1 MRIAD
6 YKLDMSADY
15 QHKMLQQREVKELGR
30 QLKPGEE
37 QSVSLSAQSLSATES
52 AANSYS
58 IAKKEK
64 SLEEQLRDTLL
75 DKKQL
80 HNQLKLNLGKQEKS
94 TKDQNQPTTST
105 TESDTVGSEDEEELS
120 LPSQLRL
127 MKALIEAFTGIKI
140 TLPKQFNPQS
150 SDQGATTSQTPDSQS
165 SAPTGNQEDNRAV
178 QVTTLSLE
186 QESVSFSA
194 KGAVTTSSGKQ
205 INLDLGFALDYH
217 LLSANERLTSA
228 GKLKDPLVLNLDGL
242 VAGFTQGTFNFDIDA
257 DGNKEQLAKLDKGSA
272 FLAMDRN
279 GNGQIDD
286 GKELF
291 GAQSGNGF
299 ADLAALDQDGNGV
312 LDEGDSQFAQL
323 RLYRPGE
330 ALMTLGEK
338 KVGAIF
344 LQSAATEFQHL
355 GTTSNTSSETSSQE
369 ASSSTAQTSPTESPA
384 VLRQTGIYI
393 TEDGKAGTVQ
403 QLDLRV

>member
-6 YKLDMSADY
+6 YKLDLASDY

-52 AANSYS
+52 AANSHS

-75 DKKQL
+75 DRKQL
-80 HNQLKLNLGKQEKS
+80 HNQMKINLDKLPSS
-94 TKDQNQPTTST
+94 TNDTSQQT
-105 TESDTVGSEDEEELS
+105 ATPSSKESDKVSSDEEEELS

-150 SDQGATTSQTPDSQS
+150 GDQTATNATTPNNQS
-165 SAPTGNQEDNRAV
+165 AAATDNTEDNRAV
-178 QVTTLSLE
+178 EVTTLSLE

-194 KGAVTTSSGKQ
+194 KGALTTKDGKVV
-205 INLDLGFALDYH
+205 NLNLGFALDYR

-242 VAGFTQGTFNFDIDA
+242 VAGFTQGTFNFDLDA
-257 DGNKEQLAKLDKGSA
+257 DGNKEEVTKLDKGSA

-291 GAQSGNGF
+291 GALSGNGF

-330 ALMTLGEK
+330 ALLTLGEK
-338 KVGAIF
+338 KIGAIF

-355 GTTSNTSSETSSQE
+355 GVDPAGQE
-369 ASSSTAQTSPTESPA
+369 ASSDTAQATTTPAPSPA
-384 VLRQTGIYI
+384 VLRQSGIYV

>member
-6 YKLDMSADY
+6 YKLDLASDY

-52 AANSYS
+52 AANSHS

-75 DKKQL
+75 DRKQL
-80 HNQLKLNLGKQEKS
+80 HNQMKINLDKLPSSTNDTSQQTATPSSKESGKVS
-94 TKDQNQPTTST
+94 
-105 TESDTVGSEDEEELS
+105 SDEQEELS

-150 SDQGATTSQTPDSQS
+150 GDQTATNATTPNNQS
-165 SAPTGNQEDNRAV
+165 AAATDNTEDNRAV
-178 QVTTLSLE
+178 EVTTLSLE

-194 KGAVTTSSGKQ
+194 KGALTTKDGKVV
-205 INLDLGFALDYH
+205 NLNLGFALDYR

-242 VAGFTQGTFNFDIDA
+242 VAGFTQGTFNFDLDA
-257 DGNKEQLAKLDKGSA
+257 DGNKEEVTKLDKGSA

-291 GAQSGNGF
+291 GALSGNGF

-330 ALMTLGEK
+330 ALLTLGEK
-338 KVGAIF
+338 KIGAIF

-355 GTTSNTSSETSSQE
+355 GVDPAGQE
-369 ASSSTAQTSPTESPA
+369 ASSDTAQATTTPAPSPA
-384 VLRQTGIYI
+384 VLRQSGIYV

>member
-6 YKLDMSADY
+6 YKLDLASDY

-52 AANSYS
+52 AANSHS

-75 DKKQL
+75 DRKQL
-80 HNQLKLNLGKQEKS
+80 HNQMKINLDKLPSS
-94 TKDQNQPTTST
+94 TNDTSQQT
-105 TESDTVGSEDEEELS
+105 ATPSSKESDKVSSDEEEELS

-150 SDQGATTSQTPDSQS
+150 SDQTATNATTTNNQS
-165 SAPTGNQEDNRAV
+165 TAATDNTEDNRAV
-178 QVTTLSLE
+178 EVTTLSLE

-194 KGAVTTSSGKQ
+194 KGALTTKDGKVV
-205 INLDLGFALDYH
+205 NLNLGFALDYR

-242 VAGFTQGTFNFDIDA
+242 VAGFTQGTFNFDLDA
-257 DGNKEQLAKLDKGSA
+257 DGNKEEVTKLDKGSA

-291 GAQSGNGF
+291 GALSGNGF

-312 LDEGDSQFAQL
+312 LDEGDTQFAQL

-330 ALMTLGEK
+330 ALLTLGEK
-338 KVGAIF
+338 KIGAIF

-355 GTTSNTSSETSSQE
+355 GVDPAGQE
-369 ASSSTAQTSPTESPA
+369 ASSDTAQATTTPAPSPA
-384 VLRQTGIYI
+384 VLRQSGIYV

>member
-6 YKLDMSADY
+6 YKLDLASDY

-52 AANSYS
+52 AANSHS

-75 DKKQL
+75 DRKQL
-80 HNQLKLNLGKQEKS
+80 HNQMKINLDKLPSSTNDTSQQTATPSSKESGKVS
-94 TKDQNQPTTST
+94 
-105 TESDTVGSEDEEELS
+105 SDEQEELS

-150 SDQGATTSQTPDSQS
+150 GDQTATNATTTNNQS
-165 SAPTGNQEDNRAV
+165 TAATDNTEDNRAV
-178 QVTTLSLE
+178 EVTTLSLE

-194 KGAVTTSSGKQ
+194 KGALTTKDGKVV
-205 INLDLGFALDYH
+205 NLNLGFALDYR

-242 VAGFTQGTFNFDIDA
+242 VAGFTQGTFNFDLDA
-257 DGNKEQLAKLDKGSA
+257 DGNKEEVTKLDKGSA

-291 GAQSGNGF
+291 GALSGNGF

-330 ALMTLGEK
+330 ALLTLGEK
-338 KVGAIF
+338 KIGAIF

-355 GTTSNTSSETSSQE
+355 GVDPAGQE
-369 ASSSTAQTSPTESPA
+369 ASSDTAQATTTPAPSPA
-384 VLRQTGIYI
+384 VLRQSGIYV

>member
-6 YKLDMSADY
+6 YKLDLASDY

-52 AANSYS
+52 AANSHS

-75 DKKQL
+75 DRKQL
-80 HNQLKLNLGKQEKS
+80 RNQMKVNLDKLSSATNDTSQQTATPSSKESGKVS
-94 TKDQNQPTTST
+94 
-105 TESDTVGSEDEEELS
+105 SDEQEELS

-150 SDQGATTSQTPDSQS
+150 SDQTATNATTPNNQS
-165 SAPTGNQEDNRAV
+165 AAATGNPEDNRAV
-178 QVTTLSLE
+178 EVTTLSLE

-194 KGAVTTSSGKQ
+194 KGALTTKDGKVV
-205 INLDLGFALDYH
+205 NLNLGFALDYR

-242 VAGFTQGTFNFDIDA
+242 VAGFTQGTFNFDLDA
-257 DGNKEQLAKLDKGSA
+257 DGNKEEVTKLDKGSA

-291 GAQSGNGF
+291 GALSGNGF

-330 ALMTLGEK
+330 ALLTLGEK
-338 KVGAIF
+338 KIGAIF

-355 GTTSNTSSETSSQE
+355 GVDPAGQE
-369 ASSSTAQTSPTESPA
+369 ASSDTSQATTTPAPSPA
-384 VLRQTGIYI
+384 VLRQSGIYV

>member
-6 YKLDMSADY
+6 YKLDLASDY

-52 AANSYS
+52 AANSHS

-75 DKKQL
+75 DRKQL
-80 HNQLKLNLGKQEKS
+80 HNQMKLNQGKQPS
-94 TKDQNQPTTST
+94 ST
-105 TESDTVGSEDEEELS
+105 TDPSQQTATTAGKESDKVSSDEQEELS

-150 SDQGATTSQTPDSQS
+150 SDQTATNATTPNNQS
-165 SAPTGNQEDNRAV
+165 AAATDNTEDNRAV
-178 QVTTLSLE
+178 EVTTLSLE

-194 KGAVTTSSGKQ
+194 KGALTTKDGKVV
-205 INLDLGFALDYH
+205 NLNLGFALDYR

-242 VAGFTQGTFNFDIDA
+242 VAGFTQGTFNFDLDA
-257 DGNKEQLAKLDKGSA
+257 DGNKEEVTKLDKGSA

-291 GAQSGNGF
+291 GALSGNGF

-330 ALMTLGEK
+330 ALLTLGEK
-338 KVGAIF
+338 KIGAIF

-355 GTTSNTSSETSSQE
+355 GVDPAGQE
-369 ASSSTAQTSPTESPA
+369 ASSDTAQATTTPAPSPA
-384 VLRQTGIYI
+384 VLRQSGIYV

>member
-6 YKLDMSADY
+6 YKLDLASDY
-15 QHKMLQQREVKELGR
+15 QHKMLQQREVRELGR

-52 AANSYS
+52 AANSHS

-75 DKKQL
+75 DRKQL
-80 HNQLKLNLGKQEKS
+80 HNQMKINLDKLPSS
-94 TKDQNQPTTST
+94 TNDTSQQT
-105 TESDTVGSEDEEELS
+105 ATPSSKESDKVSSDEEEELS

-150 SDQGATTSQTPDSQS
+150 GDQTATNATTPNNQS
-165 SAPTGNQEDNRAV
+165 AAATGNPEDNRAV
-178 QVTTLSLE
+178 EVTTLSLE

-194 KGAVTTSSGKQ
+194 KGALTTKDGKVV
-205 INLDLGFALDYH
+205 NLNLGFALDYR

-242 VAGFTQGTFNFDIDA
+242 VAGFTQGTFNFDLDA
-257 DGNKEQLAKLDKGSA
+257 DGNKEEVTKLDKGSA

-291 GAQSGNGF
+291 GALSGNGF

-330 ALMTLGEK
+330 ALLTLGEK
-338 KVGAIF
+338 KIGAIF

-355 GTTSNTSSETSSQE
+355 GVDPAGQE
-369 ASSSTAQTSPTESPA
+369 ASSDTAQATTTPAPSPA
-384 VLRQTGIYI
+384 VLRQSGIYV

>member
-6 YKLDMSADY
+6 YKLDLASDY

-52 AANSYS
+52 AANSHS

-75 DKKQL
+75 DRKQL
-80 HNQLKLNLGKQEKS
+80 RNQMKVNLDKLSSATNDTSQQTATPSSKESGKVS
-94 TKDQNQPTTST
+94 
-105 TESDTVGSEDEEELS
+105 SDEQEELS

-150 SDQGATTSQTPDSQS
+150 GDQTATNATTPNNQS
-165 SAPTGNQEDNRAV
+165 AAATGNPEDNRAV
-178 QVTTLSLE
+178 EVTTLSLE

-194 KGAVTTSSGKQ
+194 KGALTTKDGKVV
-205 INLDLGFALDYH
+205 NLNLGFALDYR

-242 VAGFTQGTFNFDIDA
+242 VAGFTQGTFNFDLDA
-257 DGNKEQLAKLDKGSA
+257 DGNKEEVTKLDKGSA

-291 GAQSGNGF
+291 GALSGNGF

-330 ALMTLGEK
+330 ALLTLGEK
-338 KVGAIF
+338 KIGAIF

-355 GTTSNTSSETSSQE
+355 GVDPAGQE
-369 ASSSTAQTSPTESPA
+369 ASSDTAQATTTPAPSPA
-384 VLRQTGIYI
+384 VLRQSGIYV

>member
-6 YKLDMSADY
+6 YKLDLASDY

-52 AANSYS
+52 AANSHS

-75 DKKQL
+75 DRKQL
-80 HNQLKLNLGKQEKS
+80 HNQMKINLDKLPSS
-94 TKDQNQPTTST
+94 TNDTSQQT
-105 TESDTVGSEDEEELS
+105 ATPSSKESDKVSSDEQEELS

-150 SDQGATTSQTPDSQS
+150 GDQTATNATTPNNQS
-165 SAPTGNQEDNRAV
+165 AAATGNPEDNRAV
-178 QVTTLSLE
+178 EVTTLSLE

-194 KGAVTTSSGKQ
+194 KGALTTKDGKVV
-205 INLDLGFALDYH
+205 NLNLGFALDYR

-242 VAGFTQGTFNFDIDA
+242 VAGFTQGTFNFDLDA
-257 DGNKEQLAKLDKGSA
+257 DGNKEEVTKLDKGSA

-291 GAQSGNGF
+291 GALSGNGF

-330 ALMTLGEK
+330 ALLTLGEK
-338 KVGAIF
+338 KIGAIF

-355 GTTSNTSSETSSQE
+355 GVDPAGQE
-369 ASSSTAQTSPTESPA
+369 ASSDTAQATTTPAPSPA
-384 VLRQTGIYI
+384 VLRQSGIYV

>member
-6 YKLDMSADY
+6 YKLDLASDY

-30 QLKPGEE
+30 QLNPGEE

-52 AANSYS
+52 AANSHS

-75 DKKQL
+75 DRKQL
-80 HNQLKLNLGKQEKS
+80 HNQMKINLDKLPSS
-94 TKDQNQPTTST
+94 TNDTSQQT
-105 TESDTVGSEDEEELS
+105 ATPSSKESDKVSSDEEEELS
-120 LPSQLRL
+120 LPRQLRL

-150 SDQGATTSQTPDSQS
+150 GDQTATNATTPNNQS
-165 SAPTGNQEDNRAV
+165 AAATGNPEDNRAV
-178 QVTTLSLE
+178 EVTTLSLE

-194 KGAVTTSSGKQ
+194 KGALTTKDGKVV
-205 INLDLGFALDYH
+205 NLNLGFALDYR

-242 VAGFTQGTFNFDIDA
+242 VAGFTQGTFNFDLDA
-257 DGNKEQLAKLDKGSA
+257 DGNKEEVTKLDKGSA

-291 GAQSGNGF
+291 GALSGNGF

-330 ALMTLGEK
+330 ALLTLGEK
-338 KVGAIF
+338 KIGAIF

-355 GTTSNTSSETSSQE
+355 GVDPAGQE
-369 ASSSTAQTSPTESPA
+369 ASSDTAQATTTPAPSPA
-384 VLRQTGIYI
+384 VLRQSGIYV

>member
-6 YKLDMSADY
+6 YKLDLASDY

-52 AANSYS
+52 AANSHS

-75 DKKQL
+75 DRKQL
-80 HNQLKLNLGKQEKS
+80 HNQMKINLDKLPSSTNDTSQQTATPSSKESGKVS
-94 TKDQNQPTTST
+94 
-105 TESDTVGSEDEEELS
+105 SDEQEELS

-150 SDQGATTSQTPDSQS
+150 GDQTATNATTPNNQS
-165 SAPTGNQEDNRAV
+165 AAATGNPEDNRAV
-178 QVTTLSLE
+178 EVTTLSLE

-194 KGAVTTSSGKQ
+194 KGALTTKDGKVV
-205 INLDLGFALDYH
+205 NLNLGFALDYR

-242 VAGFTQGTFNFDIDA
+242 VAGFTQGTFNFDLDA
-257 DGNKEQLAKLDKGSA
+257 DGNKEEVTKLDKGSA

-291 GAQSGNGF
+291 GALSGNGF
-299 ADLAALDQDGNGV
+299 ADLAGLDQDGNGV

-330 ALMTLGEK
+330 ALLTLGEK
-338 KVGAIF
+338 KIGAIF

-355 GTTSNTSSETSSQE
+355 GVDPAGQE
-369 ASSSTAQTSPTESPA
+369 ASSDTAQATTTPAPSPA
-384 VLRQTGIYI
+384 VLRQSGIYV

>member
-6 YKLDMSADY
+6 YKLDLSSDY
-15 QHKMLQQREVKELGR
+15 QHNLLQQREVKELGH

-37 QSVSLSAQSLSATES
+37 QSISLSAQSLFVAEGTGNTRSHPQ
-52 AANSYS
+52 
-58 IAKKEK
+58 KEQ
-64 SLEEQLRDTLL
+64 SLDEQLRDTLL
-75 DKKQL
+75 DRKQL
-80 HNQLKLNLGKQEKS
+80 RNQMKVNLDKLSSATN
-94 TKDQNQPTTST
+94 DTSQQT
-105 TESDTVGSEDEEELS
+105 ATPSSKESDKVSSDEQEELS

-150 SDQGATTSQTPDSQS
+150 GDQTATNATTPNNQS
-165 SAPTGNQEDNRAV
+165 AAATDNTEDNRAV
-178 QVTTLSLE
+178 KVTTLSLE

-194 KGAVTTSSGKQ
+194 KGALTTKDGKVV
-205 INLDLGFALDYH
+205 NLNLGFALDYR

-242 VAGFTQGTFNFDIDA
+242 VAGFTQGTFNFDLDA
-257 DGNKEQLAKLDKGSA
+257 DGNKEEVTKLDKGSA

-291 GAQSGNGF
+291 GALSGNGF

-312 LDEGDSQFAQL
+312 LDEGDTQFAQL

-330 ALMTLGEK
+330 ALLTLGEK
-338 KVGAIF
+338 KIGAIF

-355 GTTSNTSSETSSQE
+355 GVDPAGQE
-369 ASSSTAQTSPTESPA
+369 ASSDTAQATTTPAPSPA
-384 VLRQTGIYI
+384 VLRQSGIYV

>member
-6 YKLDMSADY
+6 YKLDLASDY

-52 AANSYS
+52 AANSHS

-75 DKKQL
+75 DRKQL
-80 HNQLKLNLGKQEKS
+80 HNQMKINLDKLPSS
-94 TKDQNQPTTST
+94 TNDTSQQT
-105 TESDTVGSEDEEELS
+105 ATPSSKESDKVSSDEEEELS

-150 SDQGATTSQTPDSQS
+150 GDQTATNATTPNNQS
-165 SAPTGNQEDNRAV
+165 AAATDNTEDNRAV
-178 QVTTLSLE
+178 EVTTLSLE

-194 KGAVTTSSGKQ
+194 KGALTTKDGKVV
-205 INLDLGFALDYH
+205 NLNLGFALDYR

-242 VAGFTQGTFNFDIDA
+242 VAGFTQGTFNFDLDA
-257 DGNKEQLAKLDKGSA
+257 DGNKEEVTKLDKGSA

-291 GAQSGNGF
+291 GALSGNGF

-330 ALMTLGEK
+330 ALLTLGEK
-338 KVGAIF
+338 KIGAIF

-355 GTTSNTSSETSSQE
+355 GVDPAGQE
-369 ASSSTAQTSPTESPA
+369 ASSDTSQATTTPAPSPA
-384 VLRQTGIYI
+384 VLRQSGIYV

>member
-6 YKLDMSADY
+6 YKLDLASDY

-52 AANSYS
+52 AANSHS

-75 DKKQL
+75 DRKQL
-80 HNQLKLNLGKQEKS
+80 HNQMKINLDKLPSSTNDTSQQTATPSSKESGKVS
-94 TKDQNQPTTST
+94 
-105 TESDTVGSEDEEELS
+105 SDEQEELS

-150 SDQGATTSQTPDSQS
+150 SDQTATNATTPNNQS
-165 SAPTGNQEDNRAV
+165 AAATGNPEDNRAV
-178 QVTTLSLE
+178 EVTTLSLE

-194 KGAVTTSSGKQ
+194 KGALTTKDGKVV
-205 INLDLGFALDYH
+205 NLNLGFALDYR

-242 VAGFTQGTFNFDIDA
+242 VAGFTQGTFNFDLDA
-257 DGNKEQLAKLDKGSA
+257 DGNKEEVTKLDKGSA

-291 GAQSGNGF
+291 GALSGNGF

-330 ALMTLGEK
+330 ALLTLGEK
-338 KVGAIF
+338 KIGAIF

-355 GTTSNTSSETSSQE
+355 GVDPAGQE
-369 ASSSTAQTSPTESPA
+369 ASSDTAQATTTPAPSPA
-384 VLRQTGIYI
+384 VLRQSGIYV

>member
-6 YKLDMSADY
+6 YKLDLASDY

-52 AANSYS
+52 AANSHS

-75 DKKQL
+75 DRKQL
-80 HNQLKLNLGKQEKS
+80 HNQMKINLDKLPSS
-94 TKDQNQPTTST
+94 TNDTSQQT
-105 TESDTVGSEDEEELS
+105 ATPSSKESDKVSSDEQEELS

-150 SDQGATTSQTPDSQS
+150 GDQTATNATTTNNQS
-165 SAPTGNQEDNRAV
+165 TAATDNTEDNRAV
-178 QVTTLSLE
+178 EVTTLSLE

-194 KGAVTTSSGKQ
+194 KGALTTKDGKVV
-205 INLDLGFALDYH
+205 NLNLGFALDYR

-242 VAGFTQGTFNFDIDA
+242 VAGFTQGTFNFDLDA
-257 DGNKEQLAKLDKGSA
+257 DGNKEEVTKLDKGSA

-291 GAQSGNGF
+291 GALSGNGF
-299 ADLAALDQDGNGV
+299 ADLAGLDQDGNGV

-330 ALMTLGEK
+330 ALLTLGEK
-338 KVGAIF
+338 KIGAIF

-355 GTTSNTSSETSSQE
+355 GVDPAGQE
-369 ASSSTAQTSPTESPA
+369 ASSDTAQATTTPAPSPA
-384 VLRQTGIYI
+384 VLRQSGIYV

>member
-6 YKLDMSADY
+6 YKLDLASDY

-52 AANSYS
+52 AANSHS

-75 DKKQL
+75 DRKQL
-80 HNQLKLNLGKQEKS
+80 HNQMKINLDKLPSS
-94 TKDQNQPTTST
+94 TNDTSQQT
-105 TESDTVGSEDEEELS
+105 ATPSSKESDKVSSDEEEELS

-150 SDQGATTSQTPDSQS
+150 GDQTATNATTPNNQS
-165 SAPTGNQEDNRAV
+165 AAATDNTEDNRAV
-178 QVTTLSLE
+178 EVTTLSLE

-194 KGAVTTSSGKQ
+194 KGALTTKDGKVV
-205 INLDLGFALDYH
+205 NLNLGFALDYR

-242 VAGFTQGTFNFDIDA
+242 VAGFTQGTFNFDLDA
-257 DGNKEQLAKLDKGSA
+257 DGNKEEVTKLDKGSA

-291 GAQSGNGF
+291 GALSGNGF

-330 ALMTLGEK
+330 ALLTLGEK
-338 KVGAIF
+338 KIGAIF
-344 LQSAATEFQHL
+344 LQSAVTEFQHL
-355 GTTSNTSSETSSQE
+355 GVDPAGQE
-369 ASSSTAQTSPTESPA
+369 ASSDTAQATTTPAPSPA
-384 VLRQTGIYI
+384 VLRQSGIYV

>member
-6 YKLDMSADY
+6 YKLDLASDY

-52 AANSYS
+52 AANSHS

-75 DKKQL
+75 DRKQL
-80 HNQLKLNLGKQEKS
+80 RNQMKVNLDKLSSATN
-94 TKDQNQPTTST
+94 DTSQQT
-105 TESDTVGSEDEEELS
+105 ATPSSKESDKVSSDEEEELS

-150 SDQGATTSQTPDSQS
+150 SDQTATNATTPNNQS
-165 SAPTGNQEDNRAV
+165 AAATGNPEDNRAV
-178 QVTTLSLE
+178 EVTTLSLE

-194 KGAVTTSSGKQ
+194 KGALTTKDGKVV
-205 INLDLGFALDYH
+205 NLNLGFALDYR

-242 VAGFTQGTFNFDIDA
+242 VAGFTQGTFNFDLDA
-257 DGNKEQLAKLDKGSA
+257 DGNKEEVTKLDKGSA

-291 GAQSGNGF
+291 GALSGNGF

-330 ALMTLGEK
+330 ALLTLGEK
-338 KVGAIF
+338 KIGAIF

-355 GTTSNTSSETSSQE
+355 GVDPAGQE
-369 ASSSTAQTSPTESPA
+369 ASSDTSQATTTPAPSPA
-384 VLRQTGIYI
+384 VLRQSGIYV

>member
-6 YKLDMSADY
+6 YKLDLASDY

-52 AANSYS
+52 AANSHS

-75 DKKQL
+75 DRKQL
-80 HNQLKLNLGKQEKS
+80 HNQMKINLDKLPSS
-94 TKDQNQPTTST
+94 TNDTSQQT
-105 TESDTVGSEDEEELS
+105 ATPSSKESDKVSSDEEEELS

-150 SDQGATTSQTPDSQS
+150 SDQTATNATTPNNQS
-165 SAPTGNQEDNRAV
+165 AAATGNPEDNRAV
-178 QVTTLSLE
+178 EVTTLSLE

-194 KGAVTTSSGKQ
+194 KGALTTQDGKVV
-205 INLDLGFALDYH
+205 NLNLGFALDYR
-217 LLSANERLTSA
+217 LLTANERLTSA

-242 VAGFTQGTFNFDIDA
+242 VAGFTQGTFNFDLDA
-257 DGNKEQLAKLDKGSA
+257 DGNKEEVTKLDKGSA

-291 GAQSGNGF
+291 GALSGNGF

-330 ALMTLGEK
+330 ALLTLGEK
-338 KVGAIF
+338 KIGAIF

-355 GTTSNTSSETSSQE
+355 GVDPAGQE
-369 ASSSTAQTSPTESPA
+369 ASSDTAQATTTPAPSPA
-384 VLRQTGIYI
+384 VLRQSGIYV

>member
-6 YKLDMSADY
+6 YKLDLASDY

-52 AANSYS
+52 AANSHS

-75 DKKQL
+75 DRKQL
-80 HNQLKLNLGKQEKS
+80 HNQMKINLDKLPSS
-94 TKDQNQPTTST
+94 TNDTSQQT
-105 TESDTVGSEDEEELS
+105 ATPSSKESDKVSSDEQEELS

-150 SDQGATTSQTPDSQS
+150 GDQTATNATTPNNQS
-165 SAPTGNQEDNRAV
+165 AAATDNTEDNRAV
-178 QVTTLSLE
+178 EVTTLSLE

-194 KGAVTTSSGKQ
+194 KGALTTKDGKVV
-205 INLDLGFALDYH
+205 NLNLGFALDYR

-242 VAGFTQGTFNFDIDA
+242 VAGFTQGTFNFDLDA
-257 DGNKEQLAKLDKGSA
+257 DGNKEEVTKLDKGSA

-291 GAQSGNGF
+291 GALSGNGF

-330 ALMTLGEK
+330 ALLTLGEK
-338 KVGAIF
+338 KIGAIF

-355 GTTSNTSSETSSQE
+355 GVDPAGQE
-369 ASSSTAQTSPTESPA
+369 ASSDTAQATTTPAPSPA
-384 VLRQTGIYI
+384 VLRQSGIYV

>member
-6 YKLDMSADY
+6 YKLDLASDY

-52 AANSYS
+52 AANSHS

-75 DKKQL
+75 DRKQL
-80 HNQLKLNLGKQEKS
+80 HNQMKINLDKLPSS
-94 TKDQNQPTTST
+94 TNDTSQQT
-105 TESDTVGSEDEEELS
+105 ATPSSKESDKVSSDEEEELS

-150 SDQGATTSQTPDSQS
+150 SDQTATNATTPNNQS
-165 SAPTGNQEDNRAV
+165 AAATGNPEDNRAV
-178 QVTTLSLE
+178 EVTTLSLE

-194 KGAVTTSSGKQ
+194 KGALTTKDGKVV
-205 INLDLGFALDYH
+205 NLNLGFALDYR

-242 VAGFTQGTFNFDIDA
+242 VAGFTQGTFNFDLDA
-257 DGNKEQLAKLDKGSA
+257 DGNKEEVTKLDKGSA

-291 GAQSGNGF
+291 GALSGNGF

-330 ALMTLGEK
+330 ALLTLGEK
-338 KVGAIF
+338 KIGAIF

-355 GTTSNTSSETSSQE
+355 GVDPAGQE
-369 ASSSTAQTSPTESPA
+369 ASSDTAQATTTPAPSPA
-384 VLRQTGIYI
+384 VLRQSGIYV

>member
-6 YKLDMSADY
+6 YKLDLASDY

-52 AANSYS
+52 AANSHS

-75 DKKQL
+75 DRKQL
-80 HNQLKLNLGKQEKS
+80 HNQMKINLDKLPSS
-94 TKDQNQPTTST
+94 TNDTSQQT
-105 TESDTVGSEDEEELS
+105 ATPSSKESDKVSSDEEEELS

-150 SDQGATTSQTPDSQS
+150 GNQTATNATTPNNQS
-165 SAPTGNQEDNRAV
+165 AAATDNTEDNRAV
-178 QVTTLSLE
+178 EVTTLSLE

-194 KGAVTTSSGKQ
+194 KGALTTKDGKVV
-205 INLDLGFALDYH
+205 NLNLGFALDYR

-242 VAGFTQGTFNFDIDA
+242 VAGFTQGTFNFDLDA
-257 DGNKEQLAKLDKGSA
+257 DGNKEEVTKLDKGSA

-291 GAQSGNGF
+291 GALSGNGF

-330 ALMTLGEK
+330 ALLTLGEK
-338 KVGAIF
+338 KIGAIF

-355 GTTSNTSSETSSQE
+355 GVDPAGQE
-369 ASSSTAQTSPTESPA
+369 ASSDTSQATTTPAPSPA
-384 VLRQTGIYI
+384 VLRQSGIYV

>member
-6 YKLDMSADY
+6 YKLDLASDY

-52 AANSYS
+52 AANSHS

-75 DKKQL
+75 DRKQL
-80 HNQLKLNLGKQEKS
+80 HNQMKINLDKLPSS
-94 TKDQNQPTTST
+94 TNDTSQQTATTSSK
-105 TESDTVGSEDEEELS
+105 ESDKVSSDKEEELS

-127 MKALIEAFTGIKI
+127 MKALLEAFTGIKI

-150 SDQGATTSQTPDSQS
+150 GDQTATNATTPNNQS
-165 SAPTGNQEDNRAV
+165 AAATDNTEDNRAV
-178 QVTTLSLE
+178 EVTTLSLE

-194 KGAVTTSSGKQ
+194 KGALTTKDGKVV
-205 INLDLGFALDYH
+205 NLNLGFALDYR

-242 VAGFTQGTFNFDIDA
+242 VAGFTQGTFNFDLDA
-257 DGNKEQLAKLDKGSA
+257 DGNKEEVTKLDKGSA

-291 GAQSGNGF
+291 GALSGNGF
-299 ADLAALDQDGNGV
+299 ADLAGLDQDGNGV

-330 ALMTLGEK
+330 ALLTLGEK
-338 KVGAIF
+338 KIGAIF

-355 GTTSNTSSETSSQE
+355 GVDPAGQE
-369 ASSSTAQTSPTESPA
+369 ASSDTAQATTTPAPSPA
-384 VLRQTGIYI
+384 VLRQSGIYV